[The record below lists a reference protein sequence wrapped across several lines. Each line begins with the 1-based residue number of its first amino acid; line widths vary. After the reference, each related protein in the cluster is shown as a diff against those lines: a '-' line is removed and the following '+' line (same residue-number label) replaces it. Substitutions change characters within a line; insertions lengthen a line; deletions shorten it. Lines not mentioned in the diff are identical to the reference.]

1 MKTRGFEVV
10 AKYQD
15 KNINLPRRQTL
26 ASAGYDIEAA
36 EDITI
41 PSIWRLNFVRI
52 FRLIRNSHELNERD
66 LELAEKVLKPFL
78 VPTGIKAYM
87 PEDEVLILA
96 NRSSNTYKRNVTL
109 PNGIGV
115 IDSDYYNN
123 EKNEGEI
130 YFQLINYGVRPLK
143 IKKGERIGQG
153 IFMPYL
159 KADNDEPVQRQR
171 LGGFGSSGT
180 RNEE

>member
-1 MKTRGFEVV
+1 MKKRGFEIVS
-10 AKYQD
+10 KYR
-15 KNINLPRRQTL
+15 NAGLHLPQRQTI
-26 ASAGYDIEAA
+26 ASAGYDFECAQ
-36 EDITI
+36 DIVL
-41 PSIWRLNFVRI
+41 PSIWCMNFVRI
-52 FRLIRNSHELNERD
+52 FRLIRNGHELNEHD

-115 IDSDYYNN
+115 IDSDYYN
-123 EKNEGEI
+123 
-130 YFQLINYGVRPLK
+130 YGVRPLK

-159 KADNDEPVQRQR
+159 KADNDDPVQRQR

-180 RNEE
+180 RNDD